1 MKQLISEGKE
11 LKISELPVPTISDD
25 QVLVKNYYSI
35 ISTGTEISNISF
47 MKDPLY
53 KKVLN
58 YPDKIQKAL
67 KMVQTKGLSEVLRI
81 GIDFLNIPREWGYS
95 SCGKVIEVGKNIK
108 DIKVGDMVACAGA
121 GKANHAEYVAVP
133 ENLVAKV
140 PCETEFLYASSATI
154 GAIAMQG
161 VRQCNPLLGETIVV
175 VGLGL
180 IGRLTAFILQ
190 ANGVNVIGIETNPAR
205 IQSALDTG
213 FIKVINPT
221 TQNVLNEIKFLNS
234 NLVDGVIITASSK
247 DNKLINQALEITRKK
262 GRVVAVGNIGLNIL
276 RSAWYEKEIDLKIS
290 YSYGP
295 GRGDYMYEE
304 KGVDYPLEFVRFTEK
319 RNMESFLKLLQND
332 RSSIRFIINKTVK
345 FEDCVSVYQELKER
359 PEWLGVAIEYDWK
372 VEKEISK
379 VVEREVA
386 NKITNS
392 NIRLGVIGLG
402 NFFMSTLLPAIKK
415 AKDLDIVALSN
426 RNNMKLQYFSKK
438 LNASIIT
445 TDYVELFKNKDIDL
459 VMAITRHNL
468 HFDLVKKAIEFKKNL
483 FIEKPLCIK
492 EEELNEIKNLINS
505 SSELPL
511 INIGFNRRFSSLIMK
526 LKEVLNNPEK
536 PMIVNYVVNSEN
548 FDKNMWV
555 NTEEGGGQILGE
567 GCAMIDLGLYLIG
580 SEVVAINTN
589 KIKDNLHL
597 ETGNIVSSISFK
609 NGSVFNL
616 IYTTLGNKKWP
627 KESISVFYDGHN
639 YIINDFK
646 ELKSSNRKYCLK
658 LKKQDKGH
666 MNEIGRLGKSLKEG
680 IPLIPLNEIIKAT
693 EIAFEINKSNNK

>member
-11 LKISELPVPTISDD
+11 LKIVDLPVPTINDN

-67 KMVQTKGLSEVLRI
+67 KMVQTKGLAEVLRI
-81 GIDFLNIPREWGYS
+81 GMDFLNIPREWGYS
-95 SCGKVIEVGKNIK
+95 SCGKVIEVGKNVR
-108 DIKVGDMVACAGA
+108 DIKIGDMVACAGA

-140 PCETEFLYASSATI
+140 PAEVEYIYASSATI
-154 GAIAMQG
+154 GAIAIQG

-180 IGRLTAFILQ
+180 IGRLTAFILK

-205 IQSALDTG
+205 IQLATDTG
-213 FIKVINPT
+213 FIKVINPI

-262 GRVVAVGNIGLNIL
+262 GRVVAVGNVGLNIS
-276 RSAWYEKEIDLKIS
+276 RSLWYEKEIDLKIS

-295 GRGDYMYEE
+295 GRGDYAYEE
-304 KGVDYPLEFVRFTEK
+304 KGIDYPMEFVRFTEK
-319 RNMESFLKLLQND
+319 RNMESFLTLLQND

-345 FEDCVSVYQELKER
+345 FEDCVSVYQELKTK
-359 PEWLGVAIEYDWK
+359 PEWLGIAIEYDWK
-372 VEKEISK
+372 DEKEISK
-379 VVEREVA
+379 VNKIQSN

-392 NIRLGVIGLG
+392 KVKLGIIGLG

-415 AKDLDIVALSN
+415 VNDLEIIALAN

-438 LNASIIT
+438 LNTSIIT
-445 TDYVELFKNKDIDL
+445 TDYTELFKNKDIDL
-459 VMAITRHNL
+459 VMAITRHDL

-492 EEELNEIKNLINS
+492 EEELAEIKNMIANNND
-505 SSELPL
+505 LPL
-511 INIGFNRRFSSLIMK
+511 INIGFNRRFSRLTQE
-526 LKEVLNNPEK
+526 LKKVINNPEK
-536 PMIVNYVVNSEN
+536 PAIINYIVNSEN
-548 FDKNMWV
+548 FDKNIWI
-555 NTEEGGGQILGE
+555 NTDEGGGQILGE
-567 GCAMIDLGLYLIG
+567 GCAMIDLGLYLVNAEIK
-580 SEVVAINTN
+580 SIQINKT
-589 KIKDNLHL
+589 KDNSHL
-597 ETGNIVSSISFK
+597 ETGNFICTISFK
-609 NGSVFNL
+609 NGSLFNL
-616 IYTTLGNKKWP
+616 FYTTLGNKRWP
-627 KESISVFYDGHN
+627 KETINVFYDGHN
-639 YIINDFK
+639 YLINDFK
-646 ELKSSNRKYCLK
+646 ELKSSNKKYHLK

-666 MNEIGRLGKSLKEG
+666 IEEISKLAKAIKSG
-680 IPLIPLNEIIKAT
+680 MTLIPLAEIIKAT
-693 EIAFEINKSNNK
+693 EIAFEINKSINK